1 LQLHEF
7 SGNKQG
13 ELLPAGLAVRLNG
26 KTVSIN
32 EAPDMK
38 LKKEKAFTLIEL
50 LVVIAIIAILAAML
64 LPALAKAKQKALAI
78 NCASNLKQVG
88 TAIFVYAGDSN
99 TQDTLPGPCD
109 TGQECAY
116 YSTTAG
122 HFNTELAYYLA
133 HYLGG
138 QDPSQMSATA
148 TNYVKALFCPGF
160 GAFSTATP
168 AAQQTTVTYILSF
181 PYTNSDV
188 QLPTTLFGYSGTT
201 HPTWLKNPV
210 KLADISKYGPVS
222 DVFAVSDI
230 DSSLTAVGT
239 WTGESS
245 SPNHGTTRN
254 ALYFDG
260 HVKSYKGIQFL
271 SN

>member
-1 LQLHEF
+1 MVSASESKSSDQSRLIVKE
-7 SGNKQG
+7 NKTNPQRKKDG
-13 ELLPAGLAVRLNG
+13 CFRRIRL
-26 KTVSIN
+26 
-32 EAPDMK
+32 
-38 LKKEKAFTLIEL
+38 AFTLIEL

-64 LPALAKAKQKALAI
+64 LPALAAAKRKALAI
-78 NCASNLKQVG
+78 SCASNLKQAGV
-88 TAIFVYAGDSN
+88 AIIMYAGEN
-99 TQDTLPGPCD
+99 NDTLPGPCD

-138 QDPSQMSATA
+138 QDPGQMSATA
-148 TNYVKALFCPGF
+148 TNYIKVLFCPGF
-160 GAFSTATP
+160 GQFSTATP

-181 PYTNSDV
+181 PYTNSTV
-188 QLPTTLFGYSGTT
+188 QLATTLFGYSGTT

-210 KLADISKYGPVS
+210 KLSSINKYGPVS
-222 DVFAVSDI
+222 DVFAVSDV
-230 DSSLTAVGT
+230 DSSLTTVGT
-239 WTGESS
+239 WTGENMN
-245 SPNHGTTRN
+245 PNHGTTRN

-260 HVKSYKGIQFL
+260 HVKSFKGIQFL